1 MSAANRLRA
10 LLAAPGPVLAPGA
23 PDPLTA
29 LLAEEAG
36 FAALH
41 GTGGGIV
48 RGLGQPDLGQFG
60 LAELVARIGAITE
73 VCALPLI
80 VDVDSGFGGPL
91 PLARAIRLLA
101 RIDAAAVHVEDREV
115 PRRHADPRLDIMAPA
130 RMAGRIRAAL
140 AARGAEGPLVIARTD
155 SRPALGLDAAIDRAN
170 RYADAGADLV
180 YVEFI
185 RAREEIEAVARRVTA
200 PKLIAVTRGET
211 APLTAPELGQM
222 GYRIVIFPADAQL
235 AAIEAMRGVLAHIR
249 ANGTAEGFT
258 RMATMAER
266 NRIVGTEAA
275 QAFERDHLGE
285 GEPGAGQGG

>member
-10 LLAAPGPVLAPGA
+10 LLTAPEPVVAPGA

-29 LLAEEAG
+29 LLAQEAG

-73 VCALPLI
+73 VCLLPII

-91 PLARAIRLLA
+91 PLARAMRLLA
-101 RIDAAAVHVEDREV
+101 RVDAAAVHVEDREV
-115 PRRHADPRLDIMAPA
+115 PRRALDPRDDIMSPA
-130 RMAGRIRAAL
+130 TMAGRISAAL
-140 AARGAEGPLVIARTD
+140 AARGEAGPLVIARTD
-155 SRPALGLDAAIDRAN
+155 SRPSLGLDAAIDRVN

-185 RAREEIEAVARRVTA
+185 KAREDIEAVARRVSA

-211 APLTAPELGQM
+211 APLTVAELGQM
-222 GYRIVIFPADAQL
+222 GFRIVIFPADAQL
-235 AAIEAMRGVLAHIR
+235 AAMHAIRAALTHIR
-249 ANGTAEGFT
+249 DNGTAEGFM
-258 RMATMAER
+258 RMATMADR
-266 NRIVGTEAA
+266 NRLVGTAAA
-275 QAFERDHLGE
+275 QAFEAEHLGHDRD
-285 GEPGAGQGG
+285 

>member
-1 MSAANRLRA
+1 MSMTAADRLRA
-10 LLAAPGPVLAPGA
+10 LLAAPAPVVAPGA

-29 LLAEEAG
+29 LLAQEAG

-73 VCALPLI
+73 ACALPLI

-101 RIDAAAVHVEDREV
+101 RVDAAAVHVEDREV
-115 PRRHADPRLDIMAPA
+115 PRRALDPRDDLMSPA

-140 AARGAEGPLVIARTD
+140 SARGAAGPLVIARTD

-170 RYADAGADLV
+170 RYADTGADLV

-185 RAREEIEAVARRVTA
+185 KAREEIEAVARRVAA
-200 PKLIAVTRGET
+200 PKLVAVTRAET
-211 APLTAPELGQM
+211 APLTVEELGQM
-222 GYRIVIFPADAQL
+222 GFRIVIFPADAQL
-235 AAIEAMRGVLAHIR
+235 AAMAAMRAVFAHIR
-249 ANGTAEGFT
+249 AKGTAEGFT
-258 RMATMAER
+258 AMASMAER
-266 NRIVGTEAA
+266 NHLVGTEAA
-275 QAFERDHLGE
+275 LAFERDHLAE
-285 GEPGAGQGG
+285 

>member
-10 LLAAPGPVLAPGA
+10 LLAAPEPVVAPGA

-29 LLAEEAG
+29 LLAQEAG

-73 VCALPLI
+73 VCPLPII

-101 RIDAAAVHVEDREV
+101 RVDAAAVHVEDREV
-115 PRRHADPRLDIMAPA
+115 PRRSIDPRDDIMPPGT
-130 RMAGRIRAAL
+130 MVGRIRAAL
-140 AARGAEGPLVIARTD
+140 AARGETGPLVIARTD
-155 SRPALGLDAAIDRAN
+155 SRPAIGLEAAIDRAN
-170 RYADAGADLV
+170 CYADAGADIV

-185 RAREEIEAVARRVTA
+185 KLREDIEAVARRVEA

-211 APLTAPELGQM
+211 APLTVAELGQM
-222 GYRIVIFPADAQL
+222 GFRIVVFPADAQL
-235 AAIEAMRGVLAHIR
+235 ATLHAVRAVLTHIR
-249 ANGTAEGFT
+249 DNGTAEGFA
-258 RMATMAER
+258 RMATMADR
-266 NRIVGTEAA
+266 NSLVGTGAA
-275 QAFERDHLGE
+275 QAFELEHLG
-285 GEPGAGQGG
+285 GCPPGRCGID